1 MLLAVP
7 RFSRPRR
14 IAAAP
19 MRTYGKLSTD
29 QPIGGSRLPEGPRRH
44 PEFDEAKRIKPQTRG
59 ARPADPRTPPAEARV
74 GVARQGESRLRGRLR
89 PFNVALRPFVVAR
102 RLHTRR
108 RRAPLATVRARRLPR
123 RQPPPRVLVARPW
136 CGKGGVKFHSHGED
150 TQGRREIP
158 LGMVKMIAGIGRD
171 IQPDCAHIQGRSTD
185 VILLFRSRQ
194 FRFCK

>member
-89 PFNVALRPFVVAR
+89 PFVVAR

-136 CGKGGVKFHSHGED
+136 RGKGGVKFHSHGED